1 MSILFK
7 GLRIVHPNGLKES
20 KDYILEKGEFT
31 LASVSDTLKFEQEIN
46 ASNWLLSP
54 GWIDLRCGMGEPGLE
69 YKESIESLAE
79 SLTASGFSAAVIL
92 PNTDPVIQSKG
103 DVDFVLNRAKRYTPE
118 FLIQGAVT
126 KNTDGENFTEIL
138 DMHHQSGVSVFG
150 EGLKPLANGDRYMKT
165 LQYLQ
170 KFSGVLFDHAYD
182 PLLAIFGHMH
192 EGENSTM
199 LGVKGIPNLAEDVA
213 IQRNLEIIRYT
224 GGRVHFQTINTVK
237 GVNLIREA
245 KAEGLN
251 VTADISIYQ
260 LLFSDA
266 DLMDFD
272 PNLKVMPPFRGDK
285 DRDALIEGLKDGTID
300 ALVSNHQPEDRDSKF
315 MEFDLANFGMV
326 GLQTFLPAMILLE
339 KELGWPLLIEKITT
353 GPKSILPHA
362 LTQSWTIFDPEAEWT
377 YNEKSNKSLSSNS
390 PWYGKDLKGQ
400 VKYVIQKGQ
409 LIEVNV

>member
-7 GLRIVHPNGLKES
+7 DLRLVNSEGLSES
-20 KDYILEKGEFT
+20 GDYVFDKGELT
-31 LASVSDTLKFEQEIN
+31 HSTASESSRFDQKID
-46 ASNWLLSP
+46 ASGWLCSA
-54 GWIDLRCGMGEPGLE
+54 GWIDLRCSMGEPGHE
-69 YKESIESLAE
+69 YKESIESLAD
-79 SLTASGFSAAVIL
+79 SLVASGFSAAVIL

-103 DVDFVLNRAKRYTPE
+103 DVDFVLNRAKKYTPQ

-126 KNTDGENFTEIL
+126 RNTDGENLTEIL

-150 EGLKPLANGDRYMKT
+150 EGVKPLANGDRYMKI

-170 KFSGVLFDHAYD
+170 KFNGVLFDHAYD

-224 GGRVHFQTINTVK
+224 GGRVHFQTINTAK
-237 GVNLIREA
+237 GVNLIRKA

-251 VTADISIYQ
+251 VTADVSIYQ
-260 LLFSDA
+260 LIFSDG

-285 DRDALIEGLKDGTID
+285 DRKALIEGLKDGTID
-300 ALVSNHQPEDRDSKF
+300 VLVSNHQPEDLDSKF

-326 GLQTFLPAMILLE
+326 GLQTFLPGLVLLE
-339 KELGWPLLIEKITT
+339 KELGWPLLIQKITSK
-353 GPKSILPHA
+353 PKGILPHSLSPA
-362 LTQSWTIFDPEAEWT
+362 WTIFDPQAEWI

-390 PWYGKDLKGQ
+390 PWYGKNLTGQ

>member
-1 MSILFK
+1 MSVLFK
-7 GLRIVHPNGLKES
+7 SLCIIHPNGVEELQ
-20 KDYILEKGEFT
+20 DYVFEKGELTPITSSST
-31 LASVSDTLKFEQEIN
+31 LQYDREID
-46 ASNWLLSP
+46 ATGWRISP
-54 GWIDLRCGMGEPGLE
+54 GWVDLRCGMGEPGLE

-79 SLTASGFSAAVIL
+79 SLVVSGFSTAVIL

-103 DVDFVLNRAKRYTPE
+103 DVDFVLNRAKKYSPE

-126 KNTDGENFTEIL
+126 KDIGGENFTEIL

-150 EGLKPLANGDRYMKT
+150 EGTKTLANGDRYLKV

-170 KFSGVLFDHAYD
+170 KFDGVLFDHAYD

-199 LGVKGIPNLAEDVA
+199 LGVKGMPNLAEDIA

-224 GGRVHFQTINTVK
+224 GGRVHFQTINTAK
-237 GVNLIREA
+237 GVRLIRDA
-245 KAEGLN
+245 KAEGLK
-251 VTADISIYQ
+251 VTADVSIYQ
-260 LLFSDA
+260 LLFTDS

-272 PNLKVMPPFRGDK
+272 ANLKVLPPFRGNT
-285 DRDALIEGLKDGTID
+285 DRMALIEGIKDGTID

-326 GLQTFLPAMILLE
+326 GLQTFLPALVLLE
-339 KELGWPLLIEKITT
+339 KELGWDLLLDKITT
-353 GPKSILPHA
+353 GPKAVLPHK
-362 LTQSWTIFDPEAEWT
+362 LTDSWTIFDPEAEWT
-377 YNEKSNKSLSSNS
+377 YDEKSNKSLSSNS
-390 PWYGKDLKGQ
+390 PWFGKSLKGK

-409 LIEVNV
+409 LIEVDV

>member
-7 GLRIVHPNGLKES
+7 GLRIVNPDGIKES
-20 KDYILEKGEFT
+20 GDYVFDNGELILA
-31 LASVSDTLKFEQEIN
+31 ASGNSLKFDKEIN
-46 ASNWLLSP
+46 ASGWLLTE
-54 GWIDLRCGMGEPGLE
+54 GWIDLRCSMGEPGHE

-79 SLTASGFSAAVIL
+79 SLTSSGFSAAVIL
-92 PNTDPVIQSKG
+92 PNTDPVIQSKS
-103 DVDFVLNRAKRYTPE
+103 DVDFVINRSKRYTPE

-126 KNTDGENFTEIL
+126 KNTDGENLTEIL

-150 EGLKPLANGDRYMKT
+150 EGNKPLSNGDRYMKI

-170 KFSGVLFDHAYD
+170 KFNGVLFDHAYD
-182 PLLAIFGHMH
+182 PLLAIFGQMH

-213 IQRNLEIIRYT
+213 IQRNLEIIRYA
-224 GGRVHFQTINTVK
+224 GGRVHFQTINTAK
-237 GVNLIREA
+237 GVNLIRQA

-260 LLFSDA
+260 LLFSDG

-272 PNLKVMPPFRGDK
+272 PNLKVKPPFRGDA
-285 DRDALIEGLKDGTID
+285 DREALIEGLKDGTID
-300 ALVSNHQPEDRDSKF
+300 ALVSNHQPEDLDSKF

-326 GLQTFLPAMILLE
+326 GLQTFLPALVELE
-339 KELGWPLLIEKITT
+339 KELGWPLLIDKITAK
-353 GPKSILPHA
+353 PKSILPHK
-362 LTQSWTIFDPEAEWT
+362 LSESWTIFDPKAEWT
-377 YNEKSNKSLSSNS
+377 YDEKSNKSLSSNS
-390 PWYGKDLKGQ
+390 PWFEKELVGQ
-400 VKYVIQKGQ
+400 VRYVVQKGQ

>member
-7 GLRIVHPNGLKES
+7 GLRIINLNGSEES
-20 KDYILEKGEFT
+20 KDYVFDNGEFI
-31 LASVSDTLKFEQEIN
+31 VSSSSKTSKFDQEIN
-46 ASNWLLSP
+46 ATGWILSP
-54 GWIDLRCGMGEPGLE
+54 GWIDLRCGIGEPGYE

-79 SLTASGFSAAVIL
+79 SLLSSGFSAAVIL

-126 KNTDGENFTEIL
+126 RNTDGENLTEIL
-138 DMHHQSGVSVFG
+138 DMHHQSGVSIFG
-150 EGLKPLANGDRYMKT
+150 EGVKPLANGDRYMKI

-170 KFSGVLFDHAYD
+170 KFNGVLFDHAYD

-224 GGRVHFQTINTVK
+224 GGRVHFQTINTAK

-260 LLFSDA
+260 LIFADG

-272 PNLKVMPPFRGDK
+272 PNLKVLPPFRGDV
-285 DRDALIEGLKDGTID
+285 DRAALIEGVKDGTID
-300 ALVSNHQPEDRDSKF
+300 AFVSNHQPEDRDSKF

-326 GLQTFLPAMILLE
+326 GLQAFLPALVLLE
-339 KELGWPLLIEKITT
+339 KELGWALLLEKITA
-353 GPKSILPHA
+353 GPKRILPHK
-362 LTQSWTIFDPEAEWT
+362 LTQSWTIFDPEAVWT
-377 YNEKSNKSLSSNS
+377 YDDKSNKSLSSNS
-390 PWYGKDLKGQ
+390 PWYGKKLKGQ

-409 LIEVNV
+409 LIEANV

>member
-7 GLRIVHPNGLKES
+7 GLRSIHSDGLEKS
-20 KDYILEKGEFT
+20 KDYIFENGEVK
-31 LASVSDTLKFEQEIN
+31 LASSSNTLKFDQEIN
-46 ASNWLLSP
+46 ASKWLLST

-79 SLTASGFSAAVIL
+79 SLTVSGFSAAVIL
-92 PNTDPVIQSKG
+92 PNTLPVIQSKG

-126 KNTDGENFTEIL
+126 KDTDGENFTEIL

-150 EGLKPLANGDRYMKT
+150 EGLKPLANGDRYMKI

-170 KFSGVLFDHAYD
+170 KFNGVLFDHAYD

-213 IQRNLEIIRYT
+213 IQRNLEILRYA
-224 GGRVHFQTINTVK
+224 GGRVHFQTINTAK
-237 GVNLIREA
+237 GVNLIRQA

-251 VTADISIYQ
+251 VTADVSIFQ
-260 LLFSDA
+260 LIFSDG

-272 PNLKVMPPFRGDK
+272 PNLKVLPPFRGDT
-285 DRDALIEGLKDGTID
+285 DRIALIEGLKDGTID
-300 ALVSNHQPEDRDSKF
+300 ALVSNHQPEDLDSKF

-326 GLQTFLPAMILLE
+326 GLQTFLPAMVILE
-339 KELGWPLLIEKITT
+339 KELGWSLLIEKITT
-353 GPKSILPHA
+353 GPKGIIPYE
-362 LTQSWTIFDPEAEWT
+362 LTQSWTIFDPEAEWI
-377 YNEKSNKSLSSNS
+377 YNERTNRSLSSNS

-409 LIEVNV
+409 LIEVDV

>member
-1 MSILFK
+1 MSVLFK
-7 GLRIVHPNGLKES
+7 SLRIINSDGSEES
-20 KDYILEKGEFT
+20 QDYVFDKGEFT
-31 LASVSDTLKFEQEIN
+31 PASSSDSIPFDQEIN
-46 ASNWLLSP
+46 ASGWLLSE
-54 GWIDLRCGMGEPGLE
+54 GWIDLRCGMGEPGHE

-79 SLTASGFSAAVIL
+79 SLVSSGFSAAVIL

-103 DVDFVLNRAKRYTPE
+103 DVDFVLNRAKRYMPE

-126 KNTDGENFTEIL
+126 KDTDGENFTEIL
-138 DMHHQSGVSVFG
+138 DMHHQSGVSIFG
-150 EGLKPLANGDRYMKT
+150 EGVKPLANGDRYMKI

-170 KFSGVLFDHAYD
+170 KFDGVLFDHAYD

-199 LGVKGIPNLAEDVA
+199 LGVKGIPNIAEDVA

-224 GGRVHFQTINTVK
+224 GGRVHFQTVNTAK

-251 VTADISIYQ
+251 VTADVSIYQ
-260 LLFSDA
+260 LLYTDN

-272 PNLKVMPPFRGDK
+272 PNLKVLPPFRGDS
-285 DRDALIEGLKDGTID
+285 DRKALIKGIKDGTID

-326 GLQTFLPAMILLE
+326 GLQTFLPALVKLE
-339 KELGWPLLIEKITT
+339 NEFGWALLIEKITS
-353 GPKSILPHA
+353 GPKAIIPHA
-362 LTQSWTIFDPEAEWT
+362 LINSWTIFDPEAEWT
-377 YNEKSNKSLSSNS
+377 YDERSNKSLSSNS
-390 PWYGKDLKGQ
+390 PWYGKKLKGQ

-409 LIEVNV
+409 LIEANV

>member
-7 GLRIVHPNGLKES
+7 GLRIINSDGSEES
-20 KDYILEKGEFT
+20 KDYVFEKAEFT
-31 LASVSDTLKFEQEIN
+31 LAYSSNTVQFDQEIN
-46 ASNWLLSP
+46 AAGWLLSA
-54 GWIDLRCGMGEPGLE
+54 GWIDLRCGLGEPGHE
-69 YKESIESLAE
+69 YKESIESLAG
-79 SLTASGFSAAVIL
+79 SLVASGFSAAVIL

-118 FLIQGAVT
+118 FLMQGAVT
-126 KNTDGENFTEIL
+126 RDTYGENFTDIL
-138 DMHHQSGVSVFG
+138 DMHHQSGISIFG
-150 EGLKPLANGDRYMKT
+150 EGVKPLANGDRYMKI

-170 KFSGVLFDHAYD
+170 KFDGVLFDHAYD
-182 PLLAIFGHMH
+182 PLLAIFGNMH

-213 IQRNLEIIRYT
+213 IQRNLEILRYA
-224 GGRVHFQTINTVK
+224 GGRIHFQTINTAK
-237 GVNLIREA
+237 GVNLIRQA
-245 KAEGLN
+245 KSEGLN
-251 VTADISIYQ
+251 VTADVSIYQ
-260 LLFSDA
+260 LLFADN

-272 PNLKVMPPFRGDK
+272 PNFKVLPPFRGDL
-285 DRDALIEGLKDGTID
+285 DREALIEGLKDGTID

-326 GLQTFLPAMILLE
+326 GLQTFLPALVLLE
-339 KELGWPLLIEKITT
+339 KELGWSLLLDKITS
-353 GPKSILPHA
+353 GPKGIIPHD

-377 YNEKSNKSLSSNS
+377 YNENSNKSLSSNS
-390 PWYGKDLKGQ
+390 PWYGKNLKGQ

>member
-1 MSILFK
+1 MSVLFK
-7 GLRIVHPNGLKES
+7 GLCIIHPDGSEES
-20 KDYILEKGEFT
+20 KDYVFENGEFT
-31 LASVSDTLKFEQEIN
+31 LSSSSNTPEFHKEIN
-46 ASNWLLSP
+46 ATGWILSE
-54 GWIDLRCGMGEPGLE
+54 GWIDLRCGMGEPGHE

-79 SLTASGFSAAVIL
+79 SLVASGFSAAVIL

-103 DVDFVLNRAKRYTPE
+103 DVDFILNRAKRYTPE

-126 KNTDGENFTEIL
+126 KDTDGENLTEIL

-150 EGLKPLANGDRYMKT
+150 EGVKPLANGDRYMKII
-165 LQYLQ
+165 QYLQ
-170 KFSGVLFDHAYD
+170 KFNGVLFDHAYD

-192 EGENSTM
+192 EGNNSTM
-199 LGVKGIPNLAEDVA
+199 LGVKGIPNIAEDVA
-213 IQRNLEIIRYT
+213 IQRNLEIIRYA
-224 GGRVHFQTINTVK
+224 GGRVHFQTINTAK
-237 GVNLIREA
+237 GVNLIRAA

-251 VTADISIYQ
+251 VTADVSIYQ
-260 LLFSDA
+260 LLFADG

-272 PNLKVMPPFRGDK
+272 PNLKVLPPFRGDA
-285 DRDALIEGLKDGTID
+285 DRAALIEGIEDGTID

-326 GLQTFLPAMILLE
+326 GLQTFLPALVLLE
-339 KELGWPLLIEKITT
+339 KELGWSLLIQKITA
-353 GPKSILPHA
+353 GPKRILPYE

-377 YNEKSNKSLSSNS
+377 YNERSNKSLSSNS
-390 PWYGKDLKGQ
+390 PWYGEDLKGQ